1 MTKKELK
8 RYAQKIADL
17 ETIIATSNDKEKV
30 SKAKEQIFQLSN
42 KLSPEDMF
50 AIDDLIRKILEK
62 NS

>member
-17 ETIIATSNDKEKV
+17 ETTIATNNDKEKV
-30 SKAKEQIFQLSN
+30 SKAKEQIFQLAN